1 MFNTWVYED
10 ALQAQ
15 GLLQLV
21 KKRIQQNGFS
31 NSQKELQALFKNH
44 PDLRTFLIR
53 LMKDPKSVGLIEESA
68 PLWDPEVLSPL
79 IPQMKRV
86 PSLQGTGFYQKALE
100 LLRHPEQSQQLQ
112 KGIEELLRAEL
123 LSPLAEVAREMH
135 QQFGEQA
142 FTSIAQ
148 SLIANPES
156 LGKAV
161 RLIELLNRPAE
172 PIVQALQQGLRSNP
186 DVIHALTLKWDPVF
200 SKALGETLLKVLV
213 APEDG
218 KPLDRDFWLGLARK
232 SSETAPTSQFVRL
245 YSIVLSALQKSAD
258 PRRLEPQADAG
269 SYRFPLQ
276 LNALF
281 ITRFLEEVASKSQ
294 AQLESLPTEK
304 FQDLVWNIPLQ
315 TASFQ
320 LSLSE
325 ANAPAS
331 VASGVRR
338 DLEALGLTSVISRL
352 ESLLTQPDSGRQL
365 YQWEV
370 QEERS
375 LRAALFQVV
384 EAAHAL
390 KPMADITP
398 VLFALVQGASGGSS
412 ENISLEILKK
422 SPNLLE
428 LIQSGLAALSGE
440 QWKDAKRLL
449 FEEMKLAQLETE
461 DLGLIVSLFQ
471 ASPEV
476 AEWVGEVL
484 SLLPAVLELD
494 TSNGNQPSVFQWYLR
509 CLGRFTPPSR
519 KALSNALTQISQL
532 GLVTVLPER
541 FPDLINQGLQ
551 ALANMDLD
559 ALKNLELRLAQVF
572 LKEEQ
577 GITSVGRWMALV
589 RGASQ
594 SVKSDSLEGWGSA
607 ISKMAFSLS
616 GAEHAWLFQFV
627 KRGGLKQSVTLLGNL
642 SNRASLEQ
650 LVQELIQLSQQ
661 EAIQQGFRLLSN
673 IQNERLRELALVV
686 LKWDRSGELLAA
698 FQSIQLFFN
707 TGEKP

>member
-1 MFNTWVYED
+1 
-10 ALQAQ
+10 
-15 GLLQLV
+15 
-21 KKRIQQNGFS
+21 
-31 NSQKELQALFKNH
+31 
-44 PDLRTFLIR
+44 
-53 LMKDPKSVGLIEESA
+53 
-68 PLWDPEVLSPL
+68 
-79 IPQMKRV
+79 
-86 PSLQGTGFYQKALE
+86 
-100 LLRHPEQSQQLQ
+100 
-112 KGIEELLRAEL
+112 
-123 LSPLAEVAREMH
+123 
-135 QQFGEQA
+135 
-142 FTSIAQ
+142 
-148 SLIANPES
+148 
-156 LGKAV
+156 
-161 RLIELLNRPAE
+161 
-172 PIVQALQQGLRSNP
+172 
-186 DVIHALTLKWDPVF
+186 
-200 SKALGETLLKVLV
+200 
-213 APEDG
+213 
-218 KPLDRDFWLGLARK
+218 
-232 SSETAPTSQFVRL
+232 

-461 DLGLIVSLFQ
+461 DLGLIVTLFQ
-471 ASPEV
+471 SSPEV

-484 SLLPAVLELD
+484 SLLPTVLELD
-494 TSNGNQPSVFQWYLR
+494 TGNRNHPSLFQWYLR
-509 CLGRFTPPSR
+509 CLGRLTPPSR

-532 GLVTVLPER
+532 GLLSVIPEHLPE
-541 FPDLINQGLQ
+541 LMTQGLQ
-551 ALANMDLD
+551 VIAKLDLN
-559 ALKNLELRLAQVF
+559 ALKKFQNSLGQIL
-572 LKEEQ
+572 LKEEE
-577 GITSVGRWMALV
+577 GITGVGRWMELV

-594 SVKSDSLEGWGSA
+594 NVKSDSLEGWVNA
-607 ISKMAFSLS
+607 ISKVAFSLS
-616 GAEHAWLFQFV
+616 SVEHAWLFQFV
-627 KRGGLKQSVTLLGNL
+627 KQGGLKQSVTLLENL
-642 SNRASLEQ
+642 SNRVSLEP
-650 LVQELIQLSQQ
+650 LVHELIQLSQQ
-661 EAIQQGFRLLSN
+661 AAIQQGFRLLSN